1 VGNFLIS
8 GIPTIYYGLEQE
20 MAYGLSDPDNRDAL
34 WKYNGYSTETGA
46 YKLIKKMNEIRKGLS
61 ESGDKKWHETEAKVG
76 QVQNDDIVLERDGV
90 VMVLTSVSSRGA
102 CRICHIGR
110 PLTCSEGLQ
119 VLVLGRSR
127 VNFSRLKRMSSSE
140 SRS

>member
-1 VGNFLIS
+1 MTCITFAETQDTSVVQVFLDNHDLPRFFASNPDPSSAQNAIVGNFLIS
-8 GIPTIYYGLEQE
+8 GITTIYYGLEQE

-46 YKLIKKMNEIRKGLS
+46 YKLIKKLNEIRKGLS

-76 QVQNDDIVLERDGV
+76 QVQNDDIVLQRDGV

-102 CRICHIGR
+102 
-110 PLTCSEGLQ
+110 
-119 VLVLGRSR
+119 
-127 VNFSRLKRMSSSE
+127 
-140 SRS
+140 